1 MPIQSIRDPQLSEN
15 PLPFSS
21 AVRVGPLIFVSGQA
35 SVDREGEIV
44 SDTFAGEMRRSL
56 SNMRSVLTAAGVDFS
71 HVVQV
76 RSYVGREE
84 DLEEYNKVYREFF
97 SEPFP
102 ARTTLVGCLGTA
114 LKFEIDAIAMIDP
127 SETSQPQR

>member
-1 MPIQSIRDPQLSEN
+1 MPIQSIRHPQLSEN

-84 DLEEYNKVYREFF
+84 DLEEYNTRW
-97 SEPFP
+97 PLP
-102 ARTTLVGCLGTA
+102 PRA
-114 LKFEIDAIAMIDP
+114 
-127 SETSQPQR
+127 

>member
-1 MPIQSIRDPQLSEN
+1 MPFRSIRDPNLSEN

-35 SVDREGEIV
+35 SVDRDGEIV
-44 SDTFAGEMRRSL
+44 SDSFAGEMRRSL
-56 SNMRSVLTAAGVDFS
+56 ANMRSVLTAAGVDFS

-76 RSYVGREE
+76 RSYVGRED
-84 DLEEYNKVYREFF
+84 DLEEYNMLYREFF

-114 LKFEIDAIAMIDP
+114 LKFEIDAIAMIDSP
-127 SETSQPQR
+127 DTTRAQG